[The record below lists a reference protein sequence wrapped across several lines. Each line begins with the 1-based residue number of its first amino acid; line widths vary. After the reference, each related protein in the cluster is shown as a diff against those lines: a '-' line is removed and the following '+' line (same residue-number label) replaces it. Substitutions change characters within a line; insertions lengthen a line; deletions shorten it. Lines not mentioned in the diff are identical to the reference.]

1 MSTAPLLVTHPLYY
15 TTSTKERQ
23 LRGTHMGRL
32 VPGLKVWQVG
42 KFRGLTSL
50 TSLIRSD
57 IMPGLLGTTYWGYA
71 TKYALVLID
80 AVAPLLPS
88 VGNDWVNTPGFLDTG
103 LFRLHHTGPANR
115 TFNWADASE
124 SSSDEFIA
132 DYMLL
137 SQKTDTLRNVYA
149 YQARRQMTP
158 IVEASCQSAGCALM
172 LLAFTDAGSHTDV
185 ANQPTTAYFSMGTME
200 FANRTIVG
208 SMRTSWDDNA
218 TWLAFRG
225 GDGEANHNDLDAGSF
240 VFDMQGYHWAIDFGA
255 GNYGLPGYFDKGTKP
270 NQRYSWYRK
279 STRGHNTWCFN
290 GSDSDVG
297 NSDQDMNALSF
308 ISSQSDRQAT
318 IDLTSAY
325 AKYGVKKLERTFH
338 LNGTGVDARVII
350 SDVIQTS
357 GKLPME
363 WTMNTR
369 ANVTLSSDG
378 LTATLV
384 SGNISIKGQLTAS
397 SGIVFTT
404 KTVNPAPPNE
414 KINGV
419 TRLMVCLSAA
429 QSEDTT
435 VLVQF
440 QSA

>member
-255 GNYGLPGYFDKGTKP
+255 GNYGLPGYFDKVLFPECDLCMHADCYCRAPSQTNAIRGIGRARVVT
-270 NQRYSWYRK
+270 
-279 STRGHNTWCFN
+279 TRGA
-290 GSDSDVG
+290 SMA
-297 NSDQDMNALSF
+297 Q
-308 ISSQSDRQAT
+308 
-318 IDLTSAY
+318 
-325 AKYGVKKLERTFH
+325 
-338 LNGTGVDARVII
+338 
-350 SDVIQTS
+350 
-357 GKLPME
+357 
-363 WTMNTR
+363 
-369 ANVTLSSDG
+369 
-378 LTATLV
+378 TATLA
-384 SGNISIKGQLTAS
+384 TA
-397 SGIVFTT
+397 T
-404 KTVNPAPPNE
+404 KT
-414 KINGV
+414 
-419 TRLMVCLSAA
+419 
-429 QSEDTT
+429 
-435 VLVQF
+435 
-440 QSA
+440 